1 MKNPTPVSNW
11 NFIPDNFIPDR
22 WFLNVDNPRWG
33 DNAHASTSSGYKRP
47 RLEYMGDREESP
59 IPFIHV
65 EEHSSVLDKSQALI
79 PYDQEFAVKQILN
92 SLHPGTFLNNVQQE
106 SPKLPQGLTLL
117 IGDLRTLGLILVILR

>member
-1 MKNPTPVSNW
+1 
-11 NFIPDNFIPDR
+11 
-22 WFLNVDNPRWG
+22 
-33 DNAHASTSSGYKRP
+33 
-47 RLEYMGDREESP
+47 MGDREESP

-65 EEHSSVLDKSQALI
+65 EEHSSVLDQSQALI

-92 SLHPGTFLNNVQQE
+92 NLHPGTFLNNVQQE